1 MYCKS
6 ARIFLESTKCQMRH
20 WSDMVPHWSKFLGT
34 DPPCGGYS
42 TEKTEVYFTFTSRR
56 RPRRRYVS
64 EPRLT
69 HWVSVCRTTKPTRI
83 PECFVHMLVTSF
95 QSNSSNPS
103 GTFSRTWLN
112 LLTSV
117 TVDLLK
123 WTRQATTAY

>member
-1 MYCKS
+1 MNSNS
-6 ARIFLESTKCQMRH
+6 ARTFLEITKCQMRH
-20 WSDMVPHWSKFLGT
+20 WSDMAPHWSKFLGT
-34 DPPCGGYS
+34 DPPCGGYF
-42 TEKTEVYFTFTSRR
+42 TEKTEVYIPFMPRR
-56 RPRRRYVS
+56 RPGRRYIS
-64 EPRLT
+64 EARLT
-69 HWVSVCRTTKPTRI
+69 HWVSVCITTKPTRI

-103 GTFSRTWLN
+103 GPFTRTWLN